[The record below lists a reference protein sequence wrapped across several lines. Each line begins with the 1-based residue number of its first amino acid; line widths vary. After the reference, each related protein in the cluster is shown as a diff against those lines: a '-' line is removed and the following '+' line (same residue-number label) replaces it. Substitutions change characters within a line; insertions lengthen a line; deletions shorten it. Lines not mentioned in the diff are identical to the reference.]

1 MDLSKIKAYLK
12 ENGFEKGKLAHLS
25 QMLEEAVSDELRWH
39 DSMNCSEV
47 NNVKSQL
54 RDMTIEKEKLEVEV
68 SKLQKKLETPSE
80 SFRAQFIACAHELL
94 CLESYD
100 AGDYGSYREA
110 YRLLVDGKE
119 C

>member
-1 MDLSKIKAYLK
+1 MDLSKVKAYLR
-12 ENGFEKGKLAHLS
+12 ENGFEKGKLAALS
-25 QMLEEAVSDELRWH
+25 RMIEEAVDDELRWH
-39 DSMNCSEV
+39 DSMNCSAV
-47 NNVKSQL
+47 NDVKSQL
-54 RDMTIEKEKLEVEV
+54 RDMTIEKERLEVEV
-68 SKLQKKLETPSE
+68 SMLQKKLETPSE
-80 SFRAQFIACAHELL
+80 SFRAQFIACARKML

>member
-1 MDLSKIKAYLK
+1 MDLSKVKAYLR
-12 ENGFEKGKLAHLS
+12 ENGFEKGKLAALS
-25 QMLEEAVSDELRWH
+25 RMIEDAVSDELRWH
-39 DSMNCSEV
+39 DSLNHSEV
-47 NNVKSQL
+47 NDVKSQL
-54 RDMTIEKEKLEVEV
+54 HEMTLEKEKLEVEV
-68 SKLQKKLETPSE
+68 EKLQKKLETPSE
-80 SFRAQFIACAHELL
+80 SFRAQFIACARELL